1 MMVSFGNASGPV
13 PAIAPLELVR
23 RGSLYLTRP
32 SVFDYIASHEEL
44 EAAARALFA
53 MVKSG
58 QLRVSIGQRYG
69 LEDAAAAQRDLE
81 MRRTVGA
88 SVLIPQAAS

>member
-1 MMVSFGNASGPV
+1 
-13 PAIAPLELVR
+13 
-23 RGSLYLTRP
+23 
-32 SVFDYIASHEEL
+32 
-44 EAAARALFA
+44 